1 MNSNPFEIIDPFN
14 KKIKDQ
20 SIIVQQFIE
29 LIKNKDKKFLLEIN
43 IILTNELKKLNN
55 KEYYLKK

>member
-1 MNSNPFEIIDPFN
+1 MKYNPFEIIDPFN

-20 SIIVQQFIE
+20 SIIIQRFME

-43 IILTNELKKLNN
+43 IILTNELKKFN
-55 KEYYLKK
+55 KNII